1 MTLGGWIVGPLRR
14 EDKENMLTLHN
25 VGRVFLKE
33 RLRPLAKR
41 EQRETIVEWAIIIL
55 TLASIALAL
64 VAPDQANP
72 WFR

>member
-1 MTLGGWIVGPLRR
+1 
-14 EDKENMLTLHN
+14 MLTLHN

-64 VAPDQANP
+64 LAPDQLNP

>member
-1 MTLGGWIVGPLRR
+1 MAQNMRDLEPTLGAIVDQADQLAQS
-14 EDKENMLTLHN
+14 LTSHYS
-25 VGRVFLKE
+25 E
-33 RLRPLAKR
+33 R

-64 VAPDQANP
+64 VAPDQVNP